1 MGGALVFDFLPALG
15 FDLQSLIAGF
25 AGGICV
31 SFSFKKSNPWDI
43 VGSIVVGGLF
53 GNYVVTATDGL
64 VGTLR
69 VVPALHNTSAFFV
82 GVVAMPLCKF
92 WVERFKGSKE

>member
-1 MGGALVFDFLPALG
+1 MRF
-15 FDLQSLIAGF
+15 
-25 AGGICV
+25 
-31 SFSFKKSNPWDI
+31 FSFKKSNPWDI

-64 VGTLR
+64 GGTLR

-92 WVERFKGSKE
+92 WVEPSRAARNKS